1 MNSDRFSVIFDNIS
15 FYRKYPFIDFTS
27 IYEEGS
33 YVIFSVGSVST
44 DENDPNFLDFFG
56 LASNRKDKRR
66 QAIETIQAVSA
77 FTETIDVVIDDQ
89 ILLLVTCE
97 DQEEN
102 RRVVAARRIRDGED
116 RSELKKKAEA
126 AVKRNGEE

>member
-97 DQEEN
+97 GIFVVLADGGGFFRGMTAEN
-102 RRVVAARRIRDGED
+102 CAAEKL
-116 RSELKKKAEA
+116 S
-126 AVKRNGEE
+126 VF